1 MMIAK
6 KLYYE
11 PTLVRYTEPYMD
23 DNDKKNTDGRYR
35 MIPIFEKAATMA
47 AATPGIKMMVGSG
60 ADGSTFAHGTQALEF
75 EALVKQA
82 HMSPAKVI
90 QAGTMNNAEALGWQ
104 DQIGSVDK
112 GKYAD
117 LVAVAGDPLADITEL
132 QRVKFVM
139 KGGKV
144 IKNEIAPG
152 APK

>member
-1 MMIAK
+1 
-6 KLYYE
+6 
-11 PTLVRYTEPYMD
+11 
-23 DNDKKNTDGRYR
+23 